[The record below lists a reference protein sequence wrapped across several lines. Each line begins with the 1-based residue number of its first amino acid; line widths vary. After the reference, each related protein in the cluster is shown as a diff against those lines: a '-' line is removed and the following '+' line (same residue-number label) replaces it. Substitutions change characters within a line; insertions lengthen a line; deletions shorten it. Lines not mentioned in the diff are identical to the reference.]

1 MVVDYRV
8 NVVAIK
14 IYRLSPM
21 QIPSAAMHPFESIL
35 GQQRK
40 FLQFWNFAV
49 KYSTFEGDFFFYFH
63 WQKKLEIKISALKS
77 GLKIIEVKNILIY
90 LYI

>member
-49 KYSTFEGDFFFYFH
+49 KYSTFEGDLFIFIG
-63 WQKKLEIKISALKS
+63 KKIK
-77 GLKIIEVKNILIY
+77 N
-90 LYI
+90 